1 MRCPYCN
8 VEYTAGESC
17 FCHAPVQAKPA
28 PSGGQQVR
36 APWGEAERGW
46 TEKAR
51 PDRSVMK

>member
-8 VEYTAGESC
+8 VEYTAGENC
-17 FCHAPVQAKPA
+17 FCHAPVQARTA
-28 PSGGQQVR
+28 DQSSERVN